1 MPHSIKTMI
10 RMKPLIGSVFVP
22 EMPDQAEVD
31 SIEPTS
37 PVPNDSVP
45 EMIP

>member
-1 MPHSIKTMI
+1 MI
-10 RMKPLIGSVFVP
+10 RMKPLMGVCLSVFVP

-31 SIEPTS
+31 S
-37 PVPNDSVP
+37 NDSVP